1 VSLAIPV
8 GKDDHVLGAAN
19 APVTLVEYGDYQ
31 CPGCGAAYPMV
42 KAIQKRLGV
51 KLRFVFRN
59 MPLNEMHPY
68 AELAAEG
75 AEAAAAQG
83 KFWEMHDALYEHQS
97 ELGPNLVIA
106 LAKRLRLDLPRLE
119 EDLVSH
125 RFRDHVK
132 RDFMGGV
139 RSDILRRRRMLRR
152 HTGRAIAGSG
162 LAPADYPSKLTL
174 AQAIALL
181 LTGGCD
187 AHAAPYHQPNWNL

>member
-8 GKDDHVLGAAN
+8 GKDDHVLGPAD

-31 CPGCGAAYPMV
+31 CPACGAAYPMV
-42 KAIQKRLGV
+42 KAIQKRLGA

-59 MPLNEMHPY
+59 MPLNEVHPY
-68 AELAAEG
+68 AELAAEP

-83 KFWEMHDALYEHQS
+83 KFWEMHDALYEHQN
-97 ELGPNLVIA
+97 ELGPNLVMT
-106 LAKRLRLDLPRLE
+106 LAKRLRLDMPRFE

-139 RSDILRRRRMLRR
+139 RSGVNGTPTFFVDGVRYDGILDEQSLEADLRLR
-152 HTGRAIAGSG
+152 IAHQ
-162 LAPADYPSKLTL
+162 ADLHSSHLRL
-174 AQAIALL
+174 
-181 LTGGCD
+181 
-187 AHAAPYHQPNWNL
+187 